1 MLLTMRFQ
9 LFLLASDEV
18 VWRSVLLASDEVVWR
33 LFLLA
38 SDEVVRLC
46 DGFNHSPFG
55 VMHPKLFDYV
65 VFAFS
70 PGNTLVF
77 V

>member
-18 VWRSVLLASDEVVWR
+18 VWRSVLASDEVVWR